1 MLTNVLMRLILVSE
15 TQMNTTKGVRNM
27 KAPENTIEIREETKK
42 VFLEIIPMISD
53 EGCRKLLTMG
63 EGIKFGMQAMAGKP
77 EKTA

>member
-1 MLTNVLMRLILVSE
+1 MNILLLYKN
-15 TQMNTTKGVRNM
+15 NTTQKKGVRNM

>member
-1 MLTNVLMRLILVSE
+1 
-15 TQMNTTKGVRNM
+15 M

>member
-1 MLTNVLMRLILVSE
+1 MRLILVSE
-15 TQMNTTKGVRNM
+15 TQSNTKERGENM

>member
-1 MLTNVLMRLILVSE
+1 MNILLLYKNNA
-15 TQMNTTKGVRNM
+15 TQKKGVRNM

-63 EGIKFGMQAMAGKP
+63 EGIKFGMQAMSQKP
-77 EKTA
+77 EKSA

>member
-1 MLTNVLMRLILVSE
+1 
-15 TQMNTTKGVRNM
+15 M

-63 EGIKFGMQAMAGKP
+63 EGIKFGMQAMSQKP
-77 EKTA
+77 EKSA

>member
-1 MLTNVLMRLILVSE
+1 MNILLLYKNNA
-15 TQMNTTKGVRNM
+15 TQKKGVRNM

-63 EGIKFGMQAMAGKP
+63 EGGEGIKFGMQAMSQKP
-77 EKTA
+77 EKSA